1 MRIINIIVAA
11 GSGSRFGADKPKQ
24 FCTLAGRRVIDH
36 AVARLQEASPEA
48 TTVVVLSSDWIDA
61 MNDTPGVIAVGGGA
75 TRWESVRNAL
85 QATANVEADLILVHD
100 GARPLPSSAMIRRAI
115 DACRTHQGAIPV
127 VAVVDSLRTA
137 DGAPVD
143 RSNFRAVQTPQAFRA
158 DLLRQAYAL
167 PYCESF
173 TDDASVMTAAG
184 FTDIAMVE
192 GDARNLKITLPMDLA
207 IAQLYIDHGA

>member
-158 DLLRQAYAL
+158 DLLRRL
-167 PYCESF
+167 R
-173 TDDASVMTAAG
+173 DDGRRIHRHCHGGRRCPQPENNPADGSG
-184 FTDIAMVE
+184 H
-192 GDARNLKITLPMDLA
+192 RSTLYRPWRLTWM
-207 IAQLYIDHGA
+207 